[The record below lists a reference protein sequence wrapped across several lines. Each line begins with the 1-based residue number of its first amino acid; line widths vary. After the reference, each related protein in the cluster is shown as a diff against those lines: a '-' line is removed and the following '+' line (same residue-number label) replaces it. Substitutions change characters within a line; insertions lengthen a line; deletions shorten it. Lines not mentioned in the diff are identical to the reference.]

1 MHKISVP
8 VMNYNVKRSDRKRLL
23 QELRRF
29 NAERIFLALDTY
41 ENGKKKRIESLKE
54 LEDNCKFFK

>member
-29 NAERIFLALDTY
+29 NAKTGDGSVSWIMT
-41 ENGKKKRIESLKE
+41 KQMV
-54 LEDNCKFFK
+54 